1 VDLGASV
8 VADEQSLEVVEPGEG
23 PLDDP
28 TSPTEPGAV
37 LRLAASDDG
46 FDASRADEAAVLV
59 VVVAAIGDDLLGA
72 TTGPADLASH
82 RRDPLEERDQLG
94 DVVAVAARKRPG
106 EGEPARVD

>member
-1 VDLGASV
+1 
-8 VADEQSLEVVEPGEG
+8 
-23 PLDDP
+23 
-28 TSPTEPGAV
+28 
-37 LRLAASDDG
+37 
-46 FDASRADEAAVLV
+46 